1 MTGLINP
8 ARGEA
13 VLHVDGRPLILCLT
27 MGALARLEA
36 AFEVNTLEA
45 LEARLASLS
54 SHDVLVIISALL
66 CGEAMSAADLAK
78 AQIRPAEAAEAITK
92 AFEGAGA

>member
-27 MGALARLEA
+27 MGALTRLEA

-45 LEARLASLS
+45 LRSPPCQFVQSRCVGDHLGPLVWRGYEPSRACQGTNSPDRS
-54 SHDVLVIISALL
+54 S
-66 CGEAMSAADLAK
+66 
-78 AQIRPAEAAEAITK
+78 
-92 AFEGAGA
+92 AGHCKGV

>member
-45 LEARLASLS
+45 LEARLATLC

-66 CGEAMSAADLAK
+66 CGEAMSPADLAQ
-78 AQIRPAEAAEAITK
+78 AQIRPTEAAQAIAK

>member
-1 MTGLINP
+1 MTGLRNP

-13 VLHVDGRPLILCLT
+13 ILHVDGRPLILCLT

-36 AFEVNTLEA
+36 AFEVNSLEA

-54 SHDVLVIISALL
+54 SQDILVIISALL
-66 CGEAMSAADLAK
+66 CGASMTPAELGK
-78 AQIRPAEAAEAITK
+78 AQIRPTEAAKAISQ